1 MLHDDQHYHDKPSNI
16 VSAPTPFSI
25 ISPEWKT
32 FHRLI
37 TLSCY
42 IFQPGTVLFISFN
55 DAKLKWIGE
64 TG

>member
-1 MLHDDQHYHDKPSNI
+1 MMSNTTTI
-16 VSAPTPFSI
+16 THRTSFLPLPPFSI